1 MKFQKEIVL
10 NSRLGKK
17 IIFALA
23 LLLGLSPMSGSR
35 TYATDSSQMVAQT
48 QKKVSGKVVDATG
61 EPLIGVSVSLI
72 GQSGGT
78 ITDIDGN
85 YSITVPVNA
94 RLKFSY
100 IGYQEQEI
108 TISNQNVL
116 NVTLEESSETL
127 EEVVVVGYGTQD
139 RKSVV

>member
-35 TYATDSSQMVAQT
+35 KYATDSSQMVAQT

-61 EPLIGVSVSLI
+61 EP
-72 GQSGGT
+72 
-78 ITDIDGN
+78 
-85 YSITVPVNA
+85 
-94 RLKFSY
+94 
-100 IGYQEQEI
+100 
-108 TISNQNVL
+108 
-116 NVTLEESSETL
+116 
-127 EEVVVVGYGTQD
+127 
-139 RKSVV
+139 

>member
-48 QKKVSGKVVDATG
+48 QKK
-61 EPLIGVSVSLI
+61 E
-72 GQSGGT
+72 
-78 ITDIDGN
+78 N
-85 YSITVPVNA
+85 
-94 RLKFSY
+94 R
-100 IGYQEQEI
+100 
-108 TISNQNVL
+108 
-116 NVTLEESSETL
+116 
-127 EEVVVVGYGTQD
+127 
-139 RKSVV
+139 

>member
-72 GQSGGT
+72 GQSLSL
-78 ITDIDGN
+78 IHI
-85 YSITVPVNA
+85 
-94 RLKFSY
+94 
-100 IGYQEQEI
+100 
-108 TISNQNVL
+108 
-116 NVTLEESSETL
+116 
-127 EEVVVVGYGTQD
+127 
-139 RKSVV
+139 